1 MAQLADRQGFHLS
14 VQGAVPRMWL
24 GDAWKT
30 QSFGNMG
37 PWAGKNLKGMW
48 LGKRR
53 DVSWLNEI
61 SWRI

>member
-37 PWAGKNLKGMW
+37 PRAGK
-48 LGKRR
+48 
-53 DVSWLNEI
+53 I
-61 SWRI
+61 